1 MTIYSSPEKY
11 GLELVGEVDYSD
23 GNYHFDLTIVLR
35 DVATGALFYADD
47 SGCSCPMPFE
57 NVGRPDLVPATAHE
71 AAAHLQSRLAPG
83 RENAQRYGDTVY
95 GEAAALALIER
106 LMAHLRPAAAGVDPS
121 VEAAVDAVADVIRKG
136 LFPVA
141 LTPNALRELARD
153 CVRAATTP

>member
-1 MTIYSSPEKY
+1 M
-11 GLELVGEVDYSD
+11 
-23 GNYHFDLTIVLR
+23 
-35 DVATGALFYADD
+35 ATGALFYADD

-71 AAAHLQSRLAPG
+71 VAAHLQSRHAPG

-95 GEAAALALIER
+95 GEAAALALVER
-106 LMAHLRPAAAGVDPS
+106 LMATPTPSPAPAPAAAAPLRK
-121 VEAAVDAVADVIRKG
+121 EAVDAVADVIRKG